1 MARLGSDG
9 PTCTLKHHS
18 GLLTCSARF
27 PHEHHC
33 PACAHPFR
41 SAGAEEPALTAQS
54 GFQHRDLASP
64 HRPTP
69 SSDPTCDVDH
79 DAADFGY
86 ATGFHFARVVAVV
99 FRRGHHGVHSLAAVA
114 VVCDNLPVLLDDDF
128 RERLGLV
135 RHLNSALDLEVI
147 SFCDLSLGD
156 DVEFGIREGFY
167 GKEDKLV
174 GLRFKSG

>member
-1 MARLGSDG
+1 MSTTALLAHTHSDRREQKNQLSLPGPDSSTETSRAR
-9 PTCTLKHHS
+9 
-18 GLLTCSARF
+18 
-27 PHEHHC
+27 
-33 PACAHPFR
+33 
-41 SAGAEEPALTAQS
+41 
-54 GFQHRDLASP
+54 

-69 SSDPTCDVDH
+69 SSHPTCDVDH

-99 FRRGHHGVHSLAAVA
+99 LRRGHHRVHSLAAVA

-135 RHLNSALDLEVI
+135 RHLNCALDLEVI

-156 DVEFGIREGFY
+156 DVELGIREGFY
-167 GKEDKLV
+167 KKRTSWLD
-174 GLRFKSG
+174 SGSNLGEEKRHFPPVFCAFGCQPVFPY